1 MPVHKPVWHIMMGNY
16 TSPPR
21 GVTEKAKLP
30 DAEDVAKEVYQLTA
44 QEVLRRLKSTT
55 EGLSDEDV
63 KTRRAQ
69 FGPNEISE
77 AAHEPLWL
85 LFLKQFKSLLV
96 LVLLLAAV
104 LSYLTGN
111 VVDVYI
117 IMAVVLIDASIGF
130 FMEMRAETAVSALK
144 KMLNPQAKVI
154 REGEQLVV
162 HAREL
167 VPGDIVVLEE
177 GDGIPAD
184 GRLVDAR
191 NIRTVESALTGESLP
206 ESKFTE
212 PIGLVTPMADRK
224 NMLWKG
230 TFVVAGY
237 GKAVVT
243 GTGINTEIGRVA
255 ATLSSIKSGKSHFQQ
270 KINKLAAQMGVASVL
285 FAAVLF
291 AVGWFMLDLELKEL
305 FLISV
310 AAMVSTIPEGLPSI
324 IAVVLAIGTHRMAKR
339 NAIVREFTST
349 ETLGAVSTI
358 ITDKTGTLTE
368 NALTVRKIFVPDGS
382 LNDIEV
388 TGEGWFP
395 AGNFV
400 SNNVV
405 IEPAGHPALPQLLKI
420 AAYSNNASI
429 RHVSASDTYELSGD
443 PTEGALLV
451 LARKGGMAAALPA
464 IEKTS
469 DLPFN
474 SNLKLRATLVNE
486 GGKSSLLVV
495 GAPEK
500 ILALS
505 GKFLHRDEEKPMD
518 NAVAGEIKNKVNEWS
533 SQAMRVI
540 ALAYKPWHKSDFDK
554 DDVNDLVFTGLAGML
569 DPPRAEAKEA
579 IQNCRKAGIRVIMAT
594 GDHISTAVAIA
605 RSVGILRDGEEG
617 QTVALTEEQLLA
629 LDAQEF
635 DDAIS
640 SVNVLARLSP
650 GTKLKVAERLQQMGQ
665 LIAMTGDGVN
675 DAPALKK
682 ADVGIAMGIMGTD
695 VARSSAK
702 LVLADDNFATIVSAI
717 EEGRIVFT
725 NARQA
730 SYFLITTNAAEITT
744 LIAAVSLAM
753 PVPLTAIQIL
763 WLNLVTDGIGD
774 MALAAEKG
782 HGEVL
787 REKPLKKDERILNK
801 NILPFLLLNVAIMA
815 GLTIAAHRHFLP
827 YGIETARSAAFTV
840 MSFTQLFNLYNMRSL
855 KKSLMEIGLFSNI
868 YVTITMLSSSI
879 ITIAIIFIPFFQGI
893 FGFGPIGYG
902 SFLLLV
908 ALSSMVLWAT
918 EAFKYGRKLY
928 EGLPST

>member
-1 MPVHKPVWHIMMGNY
+1 MSANTSTSKGN
-16 TSPPR
+16 TKGNLPPEIDIS
-21 GVTEKAKLP
+21 TK
-30 DAEDVAKEVYQLTA
+30 DFYQLTTE
-44 QEVLRRLKSTT
+44 EVLERLKTT
-55 EGLSDEDV
+55 SSGLSEDEA
-63 KTRRAQ
+63 KKRMER
-69 FGPNEISE
+69 FGPNEIAE

-96 LVLLLAAV
+96 LVLLIAAL

-111 VVDVYI
+111 IVDVYI

-154 REGEQLVV
+154 RDGEQLVV
-162 HAREL
+162 HSRVL
-167 VPGDIVVLEE
+167 VPGDLIVLEE
-177 GDGIPAD
+177 GDSIPAD
-184 GRLVDAR
+184 GRLVEAR
-191 NIRTVESALTGESLP
+191 NVRTVESALTGESLP

-212 PIGLVTPMADRK
+212 PIEAVTPMADRK

-237 GKAVVT
+237 GRAVVA

-255 ATLSSIKSGKSHFQQ
+255 ETLSSIKSGKSHFQM
-270 KINKLAAQMGVASVL
+270 KINRLAAQMGAASVF

-291 AVGWFMLDLELKEL
+291 AVGWFMLDMDLKDL

-358 ITDKTGTLTE
+358 ITDKTGTITE
-368 NALTVRKIFVPDGS
+368 NALTVRKIFVTDRSPQHE
-382 LNDIEV
+382 IEV

-395 AGNFV
+395 AGNFI

-405 IEPAGHPALPQLLKI
+405 MEPASLPAVMQLLKI

-429 RHVSASDTYELSGD
+429 RHISESDTYELSGD

-451 LARKGGMAAALPA
+451 LARKGGIAAVNTAV
-464 IEKTS
+464 EKIS

-474 SNLKLRATLVNE
+474 SNLKMRASLLRE

-500 ILALS
+500 ILSLS
-505 GKFLHRDEEKPMD
+505 NKCLYRDGEKEMD
-518 NAVAGEIKNKVNEWS
+518 NAATGEVKNKVNEWS

-540 ALAYKPWHKSDFDK
+540 ALAYKPWHKNDFDQE
-554 DDVNDLVFTGLAGML
+554 DVNELVFVGLAGML
-569 DPPRAEAKEA
+569 DPPRAEVKEA

-605 RSVGILRDGEEG
+605 RSVGIIRDGDDSQIVG
-617 QTVALTEEQLLA
+617 LAEEQLLA
-629 LDAQEF
+629 LDAMEF

-640 SVNVLARLSP
+640 TVNVFARLSP
-650 GTKLKVAERLQQMGQ
+650 GTKLKIAERLQQMGQ

-730 SYFLITTNAAEITT
+730 SFFLITTNAAEITT
-744 LIAAVSLAM
+744 LIVAVSLAM
-753 PVPLTAIQIL
+753 PMPLTAIQIL

-782 HGEVL
+782 HGDVL
-787 REKPLKKDERILNK
+787 NEKPLKKEERILNK
-801 NILPFLLLNVAIMA
+801 SILPFLLLNVVIMA
-815 GLTIAAHRHFLP
+815 GLTIAAYRHFLP
-827 YGIETARSAAFTV
+827 QGVETARSAAFTV

-855 KKSLMEIGLFSNI
+855 KRSLREIGLFSNI
-868 YVTITMLSSSI
+868 YITITMLSSSA
-879 ITIAIIFIPFFQGI
+879 ITIIIIFVPFFQGI
-893 FGFGPIGYG
+893 FGFGPISYG
-902 SFLLLV
+902 SFSLLV
-908 ALSSMVLWAT
+908 ALSSTVLWAT
-918 EAFKYGRKLY
+918 EIFKYGRKLY
-928 EGLPST
+928 EGLARTS